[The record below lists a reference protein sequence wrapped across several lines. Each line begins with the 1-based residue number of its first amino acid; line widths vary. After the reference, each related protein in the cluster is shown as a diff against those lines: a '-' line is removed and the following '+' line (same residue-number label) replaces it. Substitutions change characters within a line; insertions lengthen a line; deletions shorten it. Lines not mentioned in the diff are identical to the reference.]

1 MSGGIMMVVFMDSQ
15 DERKNRV
22 MDSQDERK
30 NSKVSTHKE
39 GVDICQVESHS
50 TIPSKYV
57 FNIGRFGDSIPML
70 MLQFTKTPFTILPDH
85 YPFLFIKTIHLTS
98 GADIILNITGLQL
111 WCLVCT
117 LPLQQQTDI
126 KKAATR
132 GIVTLKDL
140 IPCLHIALLPYS
152 QILLYVEIDEERFE
166 PTSKQNINT
175 VTHQI
180 GNTCDIPFDLAR
192 LCTFYMPRVDISSL
206 TLLQPNV
213 FFDNEFR
220 EKLFEKDRQSE
231 GYCKNKFV
239 ELNGSGNVTFENS
252 SQVALQINILVE
264 NAKIPG
270 TFYTPREKPV
280 EEIEIKIMN
289 IPLQKGGPDLFLF
302 ADKLLHN
309 IPLDTLNIAHY
320 TWTFQTFEQFK
331 NGQGLVK
338 SSPTYTALR
347 VDNIS
352 VFVKLSPHIDQN
364 SKIICWVK
372 CVDYVEHVGGC
383 LVPRHY

>member
-1 MSGGIMMVVFMDSQ
+1 MSGGLVM
-15 DERKNRV
+15 V
-22 MDSQDERK
+22 MDLQNERK

-39 GVDICQVESHS
+39 GVEICQVESHII
-50 TIPSKYV
+50 IPSKYV
-57 FNIGRFGDSIPML
+57 FNIRRFGDSIPML

-85 YPFLFIKTIHLTS
+85 YPFLFIKTIHLESRGHT
-98 GADIILNITGLQL
+98 ILNITGLQL

-132 GIVTLKDL
+132 GIATLKDL
-140 IPCLHIALLPYS
+140 IPSLHIVLVPYS
-152 QILLYVEIDEERFE
+152 QIVLNVEIDEERFE
-166 PTSKQNINT
+166 SLSKQKINA

-180 GNTCDIPFDLAR
+180 GNICDIPFDLAR
-192 LCTFYMPRVDISSL
+192 LCTFYMPRLDISSL

-213 FFDNEFR
+213 FLDNGFR
-220 EKLFEKDRQSE
+220 KKLFEKDRHSE

-239 ELNGSGNVTFENS
+239 ELNGSGNVTFENA

-270 TFYTPREKPV
+270 MFYTPREKPV

-331 NGQGLVK
+331 NGQGFLTT
-338 SSPTYTALR
+338 SPTYTSLR

-372 CVDYVEHVGGC
+372 CIDYVEYSTGT
-383 LVPRHY
+383 LAPRHY